1 MPPFIQNIL
10 ALPTKTKAILAVSA
24 VAIIGIAFIMLKIA
38 TAPAYSTIAS
48 GLDPAQTGKITAA
61 LDEQGIAYEI
71 QNNGT
76 GLAVTKA
83 QMSEARIALAS
94 QGVEASGGGAQPG
107 YELLDESKL
116 GASQFQQQVTYQ
128 RALEGEVAKTL
139 KGVQGVSNPNVQI
152 VMPQDDLF
160 ADEASPAT
168 AAVML
173 GNAADALQP
182 GAVRGMA
189 QITAS
194 SVKGLKT
201 ENVTITDST
210 GAVLWPTDEAGGT
223 GGGGSSKAS
232 AEARYA
238 RQKETAINA
247 MLAST
252 LGPGMA
258 TVKVNADLNMDETTQ
273 DELTYGAKGTPLKTT
288 EDSESLTGSGAANA
302 GGTSGTGSNVPT
314 YSAANGNGGSANSR
328 YKSKKGATEYG
339 VNKKVT
345 KTKVAGGAVNKL
357 DIALLVDK
365 SVPPQVFESLK
376 STVGAAAGYDTA
388 RGDKMQAAQM
398 AFAKPATPKAGP
410 VPTTML
416 GPLKWVGLGLASLL
430 FLFFM
435 TRGLKRREGENLG
448 TPAWLTTIEEPM
460 SLAQLEARTQP
471 NYLDTAASAMLP
483 PRVPDASLHQLD
495 QLMEREPERVAAQVK
510 AWMAED

>member
-1 MPPFIQNIL
+1 MPSFLQNIL
-10 ALPTKTKAILAVSA
+10 ALPAKTKALLGVSA
-24 VAIIGIAFIMLKIA
+24 VAILAIAFIMLRIA
-38 TAPAYSTIAS
+38 TAPSYTLIAS

-61 LDEQGIAYEI
+61 LDEQGIPYELR
-71 QNNGT
+71 NNGT
-76 GLAVTKA
+76 ALAVQKSSTA
-83 QMSEARIALAS
+83 TARIALAA
-94 QGVEASGGGAQPG
+94 QGVQGTGGDQPG

-116 GASQFQQQVTYQ
+116 GASQFQQQVAYQ

-139 KGVQGVSNPNVQI
+139 RGVAGVTNPTVQI

-168 AAVML
+168 AAIML
-173 GNAADALQP
+173 GNPADTLGP

-189 QITAS
+189 QLAAS

-201 ENVTITDST
+201 DNVTITDSS
-210 GAVLWPTDEAGGT
+210 GALLWPSTDGSGGS
-223 GGGGSSKAS
+223 GGGSSKAS
-232 AEARYA
+232 AETRYA
-238 RQKETAINA
+238 RGIESSVNA

-252 LGPGMA
+252 LGPGKA

-273 DELTYGAKGTPLKTT
+273 KELTYAAKGTPLKTT
-288 EDSESLTGSGAANA
+288 EETEKLNGSGATA
-302 GGTSGTGSNVPT
+302 GGTAGTGSNVPT
-314 YSAANGNGGSANSR
+314 YSGSASAGGGKSNYS
-328 YKSKKGATEYG
+328 SKKKTEEMG

-345 KTKVAGGAVNKL
+345 DTKVAVGAVNKL
-357 DIALLVDK
+357 DVALLVDK
-365 SVPPQVFESLK
+365 SVPPAVFTSLK
-376 STVGAAAGYDTA
+376 STVATAAGLDTT
-388 RGDKMQAAQM
+388 RGDTITATQM
-398 AFAKPATPKAGP
+398 AFAKAETPKAGP
-410 VPTTML
+410 VPTTLL

-435 TRGLKRREGENLG
+435 TRGLRKREGENLG

-460 SLAQLEARTQP
+460 SLAQLEARTSG
-471 NYLDTAASAMLP
+471 NYLDNASTQMLP

>member
-1 MPPFIQNIL
+1 MPPFLQNLL
-10 ALPTKTKAILAVSA
+10 ALPAKTKALLGVSA
-24 VAIIGIAFIMLKIA
+24 VAILAIAFIMLKIA
-38 TAPAYSTIAS
+38 TAPSYALIAS
-48 GLDPAQTGKITAA
+48 GLDPAETGKITTA
-61 LDEQGIAYEI
+61 LDEQGIAYELR
-71 QNNGT
+71 NNGT
-76 GLAVTKA
+76 ALAVQKTASA
-83 QMSEARIALAS
+83 QARIALAG
-94 QGVEASGGGAQPG
+94 QGVQTSGGGSQPG

-139 KGVQGVSNPNVQI
+139 SGVEGVSNPSVQI

-173 GNAADALQP
+173 GNSADALQP

-189 QITAS
+189 QLTAS

-201 ENVTITDST
+201 ENVTITDSS
-210 GAVLWPTDEAGGT
+210 GAVLWPSGESGGGT
-223 GGGGSSKAS
+223 AGGGSSKAS

-252 LGPGMA
+252 LGPGKA
-258 TVKVNADLNMDETTQ
+258 SVKVNADLNMDETTE
-273 DELTYGAKGTPLKTT
+273 DELTYGAKGTPLKSTEETEKLRGGSATT
-288 EDSESLTGSGAANA
+288 

-314 YSAANGNGGSANSR
+314 YSAGSGSGSGSSN
-328 YKSKKGATEYG
+328 YQSKKGSTDYA
-339 VNKKVT
+339 VNKKVR

-357 DIALLVDK
+357 NVALLVDK
-365 SVPPQVFESLK
+365 SVPAPVFESLK
-376 STVGAAAGYDTA
+376 QTVGAAAGLDTT
-388 RGDKMQAAQM
+388 RGDTITAAQM
-398 AFAKPATPKAGP
+398 AFAQPATPKAGP

-435 TRGLKRREGENLG
+435 TRGLRRREGENLG
-448 TPAWLTTIEEPM
+448 TPAWLTTIEEPT
-460 SLAQLEARTQP
+460 SLAQLEAQT
-471 NYLDTAASAMLP
+471 NGHYLDHASTAMLP

-495 QLMEREPERVAAQVK
+495 QLMEREPERVAAQVR

>member
-1 MPPFIQNIL
+1 MPPFLQNLL
-10 ALPTKTKAILAVSA
+10 ALPAKTKALLGISA
-24 VAIIGIAFIMLKIA
+24 VAILAIAFVMLKIA
-38 TAPAYSTIAS
+38 TAPSYALIAS

-61 LDEQGIAYEI
+61 LDEQGIGYELR
-71 QNNGT
+71 NNGT
-76 GLAVTKA
+76 ALAVTKSSTA
-83 QMSEARIALAS
+83 QARIALAGA
-94 QGVEASGGGAQPG
+94 GVQTSGGGSQPG

-128 RALEGEVAKTL
+128 RALEGEVARSL
-139 KGVQGVSNPNVQI
+139 SGVEGVSNPNVQI

-168 AAVML
+168 AAIQL
-173 GNAADALQP
+173 GNPSDTLAP

-189 QITAS
+189 QLTAS

-210 GAVLWPTDEAGGT
+210 GAVLWPSDEAGAS
-223 GGGGSSKAS
+223 GGGSSSKAS
-232 AEARYA
+232 AEARWA

-252 LGPGMA
+252 LGPGKA
-258 TVKVNADLNMDETTQ
+258 QVKINADLNMDETSE
-273 DELTYGAKGTPLKTT
+273 DLLTVDGKGTPLKTT
-288 EDSESLTGSGAANA
+288 EESENLKGGNPTA
-302 GGTSGTGSNVPT
+302 GGTAGTGSNVPT
-314 YSAANGNGGSANSR
+314 YSGTNGSGSSDST
-328 YKSKKGATEYG
+328 YKSKKGTTEYAVG
-339 VNKKVT
+339 KKVT
-345 KTKVAGGAVNKL
+345 KTKKAVGEVNKL

-365 SVPPQVFESLK
+365 SVPPAVFTSLK
-376 STVGAAAGYDTA
+376 STVGAAAGFSTT
-388 RGDKMQAAQM
+388 RGDTMSAAQM

-460 SLAQLEARTQP
+460 SLAQLEARTQS
-471 NYLDTAASAMLP
+471 NYLDTAANSMLP